1 MSTFR
6 WFTSLVLVALSGVSL
21 CSAKEDPVQWSL
33 TPAGGATEVSP
44 GSKAYFEL
52 KATIEPGWHLYSPT
66 TPAGGPIVT
75 KIQVGSNPAIASY
88 NVYRPQ
94 PVRKLDPNFGI
105 DTETYTGTA
114 TFLIEATTAA
124 TAKGASKLE
133 AMARYQACSDTKC
146 LPPVRKTVVS
156 EMAISPG
163 AAAAHFSLPAG
174 YLLVP
179 ATAAA
184 PPATTTARAGSTPV
198 VNGTASRAPITHTQI
213 STDEPLLPFLLTA
226 FGFGLAALF
235 TPCVFPMIPI
245 TVSFFLNQSGPA
257 VASTAPAK
265 RGGWLQA
272 LIFCLG
278 IIVLFTGLGFLIT
291 AIAGPFGVVQLGS
304 SPWVNGFIS
313 IVFFVFGLSL
323 LGAFELRL
331 PSGLLT
337 TLNQASQGGG
347 YAGTLLMGLTFSLT
361 SFACIGPIVGPLLI
375 ASVQSKG
382 AQPVLGMLAFA
393 TGLAAPF
400 FLLALFPSY
409 LKKLPRSGGWMAR
422 VKIVLGFVVLA
433 VMLKYLSN
441 VDQVLQTHW
450 LTRERFL
457 AAWMVL
463 FALPGLYLLGLL
475 PMEGIKKDEH
485 LGVTRALMA
494 ALLLIFSIS
503 LIPGLFGGRLGDL
516 DAFIPEPS
524 GSVFGGPAGQPQA
537 ASGTYFKNELSAAIT
552 AARQQN
558 KLLLVNFTGYACTNC
573 HWMKANMFPRPE
585 IQSALKDLVTV
596 DLYTDGTD
604 AESEKNQKLEDQK
617 FSTVSIPFYALMD
630 ADQNVI
636 ATFPQLT
643 RNPQEFLGFLQTRS
657 RGTTQSAAM
666 LR

>member
-1 MSTFR
+1 MSKFR
-6 WFTSLVLVALSGVSL
+6 ALALLALSVASL

-33 TPAGGATEVSP
+33 TPSAQGI
-44 GSKAYFEL
+44 FDL

-66 TPAGGPIVT
+66 TPPGGPIIT
-75 KIQVGSNPAIASY
+75 KIQLPANPAIASY

-94 PVRKLDPNFGI
+94 PVRKLDPNFGV
-105 DTETYTGTA
+105 DTETYTGAA
-114 TFLIEATTAA
+114 TFLIQAETAPA
-124 TAKGASKLE
+124 VTGKSAIQAVV
-133 AMARYQACSDTKC
+133 RYQACTDVKC
-146 LPPVRKTVVS
+146 LPPVKKTVSADLTVS
-156 EMAISPG
+156 LG
-163 AAAAHFSLPAG
+163 ASAAHFAVPAG

-179 ATAAA
+179 AS
-184 PPATTTARAGSTPV
+184 PTTASAANPV
-198 VNGTASRAPITHTQI
+198 KSAATSRAPIT
-213 STDEPLLPFLLTA
+213 TDEPLLPFLLTA

-245 TVSFFLNQSGPA
+245 TVSFFLNQNGSG
-257 VASTAPAK
+257 TAPQK
-265 RGGWLQA
+265 RWGWLQA
-272 LIFCLG
+272 LVFCLG
-278 IIVLFTGLGFLIT
+278 IIVLFTGLGFLVT
-291 AIAGPFGVVQLGS
+291 AIAGPFGVVELGS

-313 IVFFVFGLSL
+313 IVFFIFGLSL

-331 PSGLLT
+331 PSGVLT
-337 TLNQASQGGG
+337 KLNQASQGGG

-375 ASVQSKG
+375 ASIQNKG
-382 AQPVLGMLAFA
+382 SQPILGMLAFA

-422 VKIVLGFVVLA
+422 VKIVLGFIVLA

-441 VDQVLQTHW
+441 VDQVLQTHLLSRDVFIASW
-450 LTRERFL
+450 I
-457 AAWMVL
+457 VL

-485 LGVTRALMA
+485 LGVTRALSA
-494 ALLLIFSIS
+494 AVLLIFSIS

-516 DAFIPEPS
+516 DAFVPEASNTVFNGSATQSEAGS
-524 GSVFGGPAGQPQA
+524 GA
-537 ASGTYFKNELSAAIT
+537 YFKNQLDAAL
-552 AARQQN
+552 AAAKQQN
-558 KLLLVNFTGYACTNC
+558 KLVLVNFTGYACTNC

-585 IQSALKDLVTV
+585 IQSAMKDLILV

-643 RNPQEFLGFLQTRS
+643 RNPQEFLSFLQTRA
-657 RGTTQSAAM
+657 SAHA
-666 LR
+666 

>member
-1 MSTFR
+1 MR
-6 WFTSLVLVALSGVSL
+6 RLCRLVPLALLALGAPAVSA
-21 CSAKEDPVQWSL
+21 AKDDPVRWTL
-33 TPAGGATEVSP
+33 APAGGQSQILP
-44 GSKAYFEL
+44 GDKVFFEL
-52 KATIEPGWHLYSPT
+52 KATIQPGWHLYSPT
-66 TPAGGPIVT
+66 TPPGGPIIT
-75 KIQVGSNPAIASY
+75 KIAVADNPAIAGYSI
-88 NVYRPQ
+88 YRPQ
-94 PVRKLDPNFGI
+94 PLRKLDPNFQI
-105 DTETYTGTA
+105 ETETYAGEA
-114 TFLIEATTAA
+114 LFLVEAD
-124 TAKGASKLE
+124 TAKSATGESDVQAT
-133 AMARYQACSDTKC
+133 ARYQACTDVKC
-146 LPPVRKTVVS
+146 LPPVRKAVS
-156 EMAISPG
+156 TEVHF
-163 AAAAHFSLPAG
+163 AAAAPAFHFTIPAG
-174 YLLVP
+174 YALV
-179 ATAAA
+179 AAKAAGA
-184 PPATTTARAGSTPV
+184 PAGSKAAGSAAS
-198 VNGTASRAPITHTQI
+198 NGGGFNGSASQ
-213 STDEPLLPFLLTA
+213 DLLPFLLTA

-245 TVSFFLNQSGPA
+245 TVSFFLNQSAGA
-257 VASTAPAK
+257 GE
-265 RGGWLQA
+265 RRQGGWPQA
-272 LIFCLG
+272 LVFCAG
-278 IIVLFTGLGFLIT
+278 IIVLFTGLGFLVT

-331 PSGLLT
+331 PSGMLT
-337 TLNQASQGGG
+337 MLDRASQGGG

-409 LKKLPRSGGWMAR
+409 LKKLPRSGGWMVR
-422 VKIVLGFVVLA
+422 VKIVLGFIVLA

-450 LTRERFL
+450 LSRERFL
-457 AAWMVL
+457 AAWIVL
-463 FALPGLYLLGLL
+463 FALPGFYLLGLL
-475 PMEGIKKDEH
+475 RMEGVEREQR
-485 LGVTRALMA
+485 LGVSRALLA
-494 ALLLIFSIS
+494 AVFLIFSIS
-503 LIPGLFGGRLGDL
+503 LVPGLFGGRLGDL
-516 DAFIPEPS
+516 DAFIPEAT
-524 GSVFGGPAGQPQA
+524 GGIPGATA
-537 ASGTYFKNELSAAIT
+537 AAAEGGASNYFKNRLDAALA

-558 KLLLVNFTGYACTNC
+558 KLILVNFTGYACTNC

-585 IQSALKDLVTV
+585 IQGALKDLIVV

-630 ADQNVI
+630 ADQNVV

-643 RNPQEFLGFLQTRS
+643 RNPQEFLSFL
-657 RGTTQSAAM
+657 TTKPGAKADTTAM